1 MSEDR
6 QLPDAPEEP
15 FRLDVATR
23 DALKEA
29 DFDPRILEAVETLGD
44 VGIKFARN
52 ATPGYVRA
60 KLFQRSEG
68 LRERQQF
75 WVDLSKETV
84 KERKELQRKAKA
96 IANDPDKIEEHK
108 KLMADIKGLTRDL
121 LGYDLTQTRLNK
133 EANENDATILSL
145 DAKIKQPNSDGCGSR
160 SWDPDA
166 PSVNVQVNVA
176 GPASVST
183 QEK

>member
-1 MSEDR
+1 MSKDR
-6 QLPDAPEEP
+6 QLPDSPEEP

-29 DFDPRILEAVETLGD
+29 DYNPKILDAVEILGD

-75 WVDLSKETV
+75 WVDLCKETV
-84 KERKELQRKAKA
+84 KERKDLQRKARS
-96 IANDPDKIEEHK
+96 IEDDPDKIEEHK
-108 KLMADIKGLTRDL
+108 KLMADIKALTRDL
-121 LGYDLTQTRLNK
+121 LGYDLTQTKLNK
-133 EANENDATILSL
+133 EANDNDATILSL
-145 DAKIKQPNSDGCGSR
+145 DAKIKQPHSDEGGSR

-183 QEK
+183 KEE